1 MMKVLSSNARGHANF
16 GWLDSHHSFS
26 FGDYYNP
33 RMMGFRALRVI
44 NEDRVAAG
52 AGFPMH
58 PHRDMEIITYV
69 IKGSLQ
75 HQDTLG
81 NSAVIRPGEVQKMSA
96 GTGIRHSEFNPSP
109 TEGAHFLQIWI
120 LPDKEGIKP
129 SYGQKSF
136 TEELKKKGWVLA
148 VSPDGADGSIRLQQD
163 ARLYLGQLGEG
174 QSKTVTVENGRYAW
188 LQVVRGEVSIN
199 GQKLTAGDGIEV
211 DQAGDLTISSK
222 LDSEVLYFDLP

>member
-1 MMKVLSSNARGHANF
+1 MMKVLSANERGHANF
-16 GWLDSHHSFS
+16 GWLDSRHSFS

-33 RMMGFRALRVI
+33 RQMGFRALRVI

-69 IKGSLQ
+69 ISGSLQ

-81 NSAVIRPGEVQKMSA
+81 NTVIIRPGEVQKMSA
-96 GTGIRHSEFNPSP
+96 GTGIRHSEFNPSQ

-129 SYGQKSF
+129 TYGQKF
-136 TEELKKKGWVLA
+136 FDEDLKSKGWVLA
-148 VSPDGADGSIRLQQD
+148 VSPDAAEGSIRIQQD
-163 ARLYLGQLGEG
+163 ARLYVGRL
-174 QSKTVTVENGRYAW
+174 KTGTDKSVTIQPNRFGWV
-188 LQVVRGEVSIN
+188 QVVKGEVRVGEQIL
-199 GQKLTAGDGIEV
+199 KAGDGLEISES
-211 DQAGDLTISSK
+211 GEFKISTIQDCEI
-222 LDSEVLYFDLP
+222 LFFDLA